1 MKKFKNMKKR
11 DEKIESLLMEKW
23 GYSAPILREGPKEDG
38 DKELLT
44 EVACGGWC
52 IAAIIV
58 LAGGSGKAYNEFI
71 YQPEQRA
78 IKQGS
83 KELYGTRTGELP
95 TGAYGAD
102 TKLTPAQEIQFKV
115 IEKIKSLEE
124 SGEPYTWENIIY
136 GPGLTELDKHEIE
149 RDMRRELG
157 NKAFEEKLS
166 IIDEDFSSQPLYDPL
181 QFRGI
186 PLMKD
191 IEEHQAE
198 IDAGQTPVIFTDEQI
213 QRQRDR
219 LAGMSG
225 IEPEDTDLEFTPE
238 EIERGTADV
247 SSLEGATTDYATGAP
262 ISADDLE
269 AAGSTEYSEDE
280 TLKALGQLEENLLR
294 NATQETLMSSK
305 KVKDIIREEIVKY
318 FSIRRKN

>member
-1 MKKFKNMKKR
+1 MKKFKSMKKR

-44 EVACGGWC
+44 ECGGWC
-52 IAAIIV
+52 IAAIV
-58 LAGGSGKAYNEFI
+58 ALLVTAGGYNELI
-71 YQPEQRA
+71 HKPEQEA
-78 IKQGS
+78 IAM
-83 KELYGTRTGELP
+83 GTKSRRGTATGELSP
-95 TGAYGAD
+95 DAYGAD
-102 TKLTPAQEIQFKV
+102 IKLTDAREIQFKV

-124 SGEPYTWENIIY
+124 TGEPYTWENILY

-149 RDMRRELG
+149 RDMRRDLG

-191 IEEHQAE
+191 IEEHQAY
-198 IDAGQTPVIFTDEQI
+198 IDSGQDTIFTDEQI
-213 QRQRDR
+213 QMQRDR
-219 LAGMSG
+219 LAGMSALQH
-225 IEPEDTDLEFTPE
+225 IELEDTDLEFTPE

-247 SSLEGATTDYATGAP
+247 SSLEGTPTDYD
-262 ISADDLE
+262 IDSSYIDN
-269 AAGSTEYSEDE
+269 
-280 TLKALGQLEENLLR
+280 EENLEAIGAGGWSEEEAQSSLEIKKGVEE
-294 NATQETLMSSK
+294 ALMSSK